1 MPLAVTMP
9 IAIPAATSTSG
20 SSATCSATAGLTPAP
35 LKSSETITRS
45 PPKSWFTISSTD
57 ALIEA
62 PKVVKSATTAVPI
75 ISAEAL
81 PAVRRGSRMAFRRAS
96 RPVWPRRRLGT
107 YPNTPAAGRA
117 TTGPRTT
124 APTSVS
130 SAPSPA
136 RPSGWSAIVAV
147 ATVAIPRAVST
158 MPPINRLFEAE
169 VESTADSRKAASGA
183 IREARRAGR
192 KLASRVEPT
201 PTTMAMTTV
210 LVAITT
216 PSKPRSKPALSM
228 MALSP
233 TARPYPTARPASD
246 AMVPITIASP
256 TTEVSTWRRDA
267 PSARSSADSRLR
279 WAMRI
284 ENVLW
289 MLNEATT
296 RAMTAKASR
305 MVLNMPRNS
314 PSMSAIISSV
324 SSAPVSASALAGSA
338 AAMSSRSSSWLTP
351 SSAATRI
358 DDTSPGRPTSSAAA
372 TSVNAV

>member
-1 MPLAVTMP
+1 MP
-9 IAIPAATSTSG
+9 IASPAATSTSG
-20 SSATCSATAGLTPAP
+20 SSATSWATTGLSPAP
-35 LKSSETITRS
+35 LKSSDSMTRS
-45 PPKSWFTISSTD
+45 PPKFSFTISSTD
-57 ALIEA
+57 ALIDA
-62 PKVVKSATTAVPI
+62 PNVVNRATTAVPI

-81 PAVRRGSRMAFRRAS
+81 PAVRRGSRIALRRAR
-96 RPVWPRRRLGT
+96 RPVWPRRMLGT
-107 YPNTPAAGRA
+107 QPSTPAAGRA

-136 RPSGWSAIVAV
+136 RTSASSAIVAV
-147 ATVAIPRAVST
+147 ATVAMPRPVST
-158 MPPINRLFEAE
+158 MPPISRLFEAE
-169 VESTADSRKAASGA
+169 VESTADSRSAASGA
-183 IREARRAGR
+183 MREARRAGR
-192 KLASRVEPT
+192 KLASSVEPT

-228 MALSP
+228 IALSP
-233 TARPYPTARPASD
+233 TASPYPTARPASD

-256 TTEVSTWRRDA
+256 TTEVSTWRREA

-296 RAMTAKASR
+296 RAITANASR

-324 SSAPVSASALAGSA
+324 SSAPVRASALAGSA
-338 AAMSSRSSSWLTP
+338 AAMSSRSSSWLDAVLRGDTDRRHLAW
-351 SSAATRI
+351 SA
-358 DDTSPGRPTSSAAA
+358 DEFGRPRLR
-372 TSVNAV
+372 